1 MATEYTCTERFMNN
15 KHAIDVYA
23 LKDGKGNVVRISASE
38 LKRLISNGKILV
50 TNLKLTSD
58 NRLIMSDNDERRSNN
73 TVPAK
78 AEKDTSDTKEATAK
92 KDTTVEPVQAYFTTK
107 CGKYIT
113 KISEAHKI
121 TFNEYTGSL
130 VNLVRKARLLGKE
143 AYTFDGNLAIIS
155 NEDEIR
161 VYGHNIMME
170 SDCTNMFNGLR
181 AQSLDFN
188 NTNWRNT
195 MTITRMFVHSRIGT
209 LTFCGAK
216 KCCPNTASEAFFD
229 AYVGV
234 ANFQGFSSEKLRDAQ
249 AMFREFRTNELD
261 LKTFKARQLSNAYEM
276 FRRCIVVT
284 KATIGLTGENI
295 LDARCMFKSA
305 IVQELDLTGFKP
317 EDLSI
322 DFEAMFEGFKGSIR
336 TDNEQMRALI
346 GLRDH
351 IIK

>member
-1 MATEYTCTERFMNN
+1 MVTEYTCTERFMNN
-15 KHAIDVYA
+15 RRAIDVYA
-23 LKDGKGNVVRISASE
+23 LKDGNDNVVRISASE

-58 NRLIMSDNDERRSNN
+58 NRLIISDSDDRHSNN
-73 TVPAK
+73 TVHAK
-78 AEKDTSDTKEATAK
+78 VDKDTSDKQVDTDK
-92 KDTTVEPVQAYFTTK
+92 KDTAVEPVQAYFTTK
-107 CGKYIT
+107 CGKYIS
-113 KISEAHKI
+113 KISEDHKI
-121 TFNEYTGSL
+121 TFNEYTGNL
-130 VNLVRKARLLGKE
+130 VNLVRKARILGKE

-181 AQSLDFN
+181 AKSLDFN

-195 MTITRMFVHSRIGT
+195 MTISRMFVHSRLGT
-209 LTFCGAK
+209 LTFDGAK
-216 KCCPNTASEAFFD
+216 KCCPNTAAEAFFD
-229 AYVGV
+229 AHIGSV
-234 ANFQGFSSEKLRDAQ
+234 NFQGFSSEKLRDAQ

-295 LDARCMFKSA
+295 FDARCMFKSA
-305 IVQELDLTGFKP
+305 IIQELDIAGFKP
-317 EDLSI
+317 EELSI
-322 DFEAMFEGFKGSIR
+322 DFEAMFEGFKGRIR
-336 TDNEQMRALI
+336 TDNEQILALRE
-346 GLRDH
+346 LRDH

>member
-15 KHAIDVYA
+15 KRAIDVYA
-23 LKDGKGNVVRISASE
+23 LKDCNGNVVRISASE

-58 NRLIMSDNDERRSNN
+58 NRLIMSDNDDRHRNN
-73 TVPAK
+73 TVHAK
-78 AEKDTSDTKEATAK
+78 DEKDTSDKQEATDK
-92 KDTTVEPVQAYFTTK
+92 KDTAVEPVQAYFTTK
-107 CGKYIT
+107 CGKYIS
-113 KISEAHKI
+113 KISEDHKI
-121 TFNEYTGSL
+121 TFNEYTGNL
-130 VNLVRKARLLGKE
+130 VNLVRKARILGKE

-209 LTFCGAK
+209 LTFDGAK
-216 KCCPNTASEAFFD
+216 KCCPNTAAEAFFD

-261 LKTFKARQLSNAYEM
+261 LKTFKASQLSNAYEM
-276 FRRCIVVT
+276 FRRCIVAT

-295 LDARCMFKSA
+295 FDARCMFKSA
-305 IVQELDLTGFKP
+305 IIQELDITGFKP
-317 EDLSI
+317 EELSI
-322 DFEAMFEGFKGSIR
+322 DFEAMFEGFKW
-336 TDNEQMRALI
+336 AY
-346 GLRDH
+346 
-351 IIK
+351 

>member
-1 MATEYTCTERFMNN
+1 MVPEYTCTERFMNN
-15 KHAIDVYA
+15 RRAIDVYA
-23 LKDGKGNVVRISASE
+23 LKDGNGNVIRISASE

-58 NRLIMSDNDERRSNN
+58 NRLIMANNDDRHSNN

-78 AEKDTSDTKEATAK
+78 AEKDTSDKQEAADK

-107 CGKYIT
+107 CAKYIT

-121 TFNEYTGSL
+121 TFNEYTGNI

-155 NEDEIR
+155 NSEEIL
-161 VYGHNIMME
+161 VYGHNILME

-181 AQSLDFN
+181 AKSLDFN
-188 NTNWRNT
+188 NTNWHYT
-195 MTITRMFVHSRIGT
+195 MTITRMFVHSRIGE
-209 LTFCGAK
+209 LTFDGAK
-216 KCCPNTASEAFFD
+216 ECCPNTAAEAFFD
-229 AYVGV
+229 ARIGSVS
-234 ANFQGFSSEKLRDAQ
+234 FQGFSSEKLIDAE
-249 AMFREFRTNELD
+249 AMFREFRTSELD

-276 FRRCIVVT
+276 FRRCIIVT

-295 LDARCMFKSA
+295 FDARCMFRSA
-305 IVQELDLTGFKP
+305 IIPELDITGFKP
-317 EDLSI
+317 EELGI
-322 DFEAMFEGFKGSIR
+322 DFEAMFEGFKGRIR
-336 TDNEQMRALI
+336 TDNEQILTLRE
-346 GLRDH
+346 LRDH

>member
-1 MATEYTCTERFMNN
+1 MVTEYTCTERFMNN
-15 KHAIDVYA
+15 RRAIDVYA
-23 LKDGKGNVVRISASE
+23 LKDDNGNVVRISASE
-38 LKRLISNGKILV
+38 IKRLISNGKILV

-58 NRLIMSDNDERRSNN
+58 NRLIMTDNDDRRSNN

-78 AEKDTSDTKEATAK
+78 AEKNTSDKQEATDK
-92 KDTTVEPVQAYFTTK
+92 KDTAVEPVQAYFTTK

-113 KISEAHKI
+113 KVSEDHKI
-121 TFNEYTGSL
+121 TFNEYTGNI
-130 VNLVRKARLLGKE
+130 VNLVRKARILGKE

-155 NEDEIR
+155 NSDEIR

-305 IVQELDLTGFKP
+305 IIQELDLTGFKP

-336 TDNEQMRALI
+336 TDNEQMRASI

>member
-15 KHAIDVYA
+15 KRAIDVYA
-23 LKDGKGNVVRISASE
+23 LKDGNGNVVRIGASE

-78 AEKDTSDTKEATAK
+78 AEEDTSDKQEASDK
-92 KDTTVEPVQAYFTTK
+92 KDTAVEPVQAYFTTK

-121 TFNEYTGSL
+121 TFNEYTGNI

-188 NTNWRNT
+188 NTNWHNT

-209 LTFCGAK
+209 LTFDGAK
-216 KCCPNTASEAFFD
+216 KCCPNTAAEAFFD

-295 LDARCMFKSA
+295 FDARCMFKSA
-305 IVQELDLTGFKP
+305 IIQELDITGFKP
-317 EDLSI
+317 EELSI
-322 DFEAMFEGFKGSIR
+322 DFEAMFEGFKGHIR
-336 TDNEQMRALI
+336 TDNEQIRASI
-346 GLRDH
+346 DLRDY

>member
-1 MATEYTCTERFMNN
+1 MVTEYTCTERFMNN
-15 KHAIDVYA
+15 KRAIDVYA
-23 LKDGKGNVVRISASE
+23 LKDGNGNVVRISASE
-38 LKRLISNGKILV
+38 LKRIISNGKILV

-58 NRLIMSDNDERRSNN
+58 NRLIMADNNDRRSNN

-78 AEKDTSDTKEATAK
+78 VEKDTSDNKEATDK
-92 KDTTVEPVQAYFTTK
+92 KDTSVEPVQAYFTTK

-121 TFNEYTGSL
+121 TFNEYTGNII
-130 VNLVRKARLLGKE
+130 NLVRKARDLGKE

-155 NEDEIR
+155 NSDEIR

-195 MTITRMFVHSRIGT
+195 MTISRMFVHSRIGT
-209 LTFCGAK
+209 LTFDGAK
-216 KCCPNTASEAFFD
+216 KCCPNTAAEAFFD
-229 AYVGV
+229 AYVGI

-276 FRRCIVVT
+276 FRRCIVAT

-295 LDARCMFKSA
+295 FDARCMFKSA
-305 IVQELDLTGFKP
+305 IIQELDITGFKP
-317 EDLSI
+317 EELSI
-322 DFEAMFEGFKGSIR
+322 DFEAMFEGFKGHIR
-336 TDNEQMRALI
+336 TDNEQILALRE
-346 GLRDH
+346 LRDH